1 MKKILL
7 AACLLTA
14 TLTVTSTSFGQ
25 QAIVQS
31 EKKLPPKVWEKYDSW
46 LAALQ
51 MGLFSDTVTKD
62 RNVYK
67 IDYIGEASYDPT
79 GETGF
84 RTYQGSVWIDNKGN
98 YLFLGVPIPID

>member
-14 TLTVTSTSFGQ
+14 TLTVTSASIGQ
-25 QAIVQS
+25 QAIVQAG
-31 EKKLPPKVWEKYDSW
+31 KKLPPKVQDAYDTW
-46 LAALQ
+46 LGVLQ
-51 MGLFSDTVTKD
+51 MALISDTYTKE

-67 IDYIGEASYDPT
+67 IDFIGEAEYDPT

-84 RTYQGSVWIDNKGN
+84 ITYRGSVWIDNKGTF
-98 YLFLGVPIPID
+98 LFFSPLVPID